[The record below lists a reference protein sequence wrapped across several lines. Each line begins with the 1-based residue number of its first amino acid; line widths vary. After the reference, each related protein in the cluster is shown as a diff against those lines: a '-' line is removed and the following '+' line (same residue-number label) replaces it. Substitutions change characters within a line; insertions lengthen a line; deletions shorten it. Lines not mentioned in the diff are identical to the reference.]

1 MSGNEQADTAAKS
14 FYCQLSACHPH
25 KKSTDLVPCPTKLI
39 SKKWQQLWNSC
50 AENKLLAI
58 GQTVGGHQQESSL
71 SHRDDLIINR
81 LVIGGGEGV
90 IRCQQYSIW
99 LFVDN
104 MWSSPGLNSGSPALP
119 TIYIN
124 DFIIIIIIIII
135 SIIMLQCC
143 HEHRCIT
150 LSTRIC
156 AAEMAVR
163 YAALSACR
171 KVHPWR

>member
-1 MSGNEQADTAAKS
+1 MWV
-14 FYCQLSACHPH
+14 C
-25 KKSTDLVPCPTKLI
+25 LVMNKRTPQRSHSIANSLRVTHIKNLQTLFPVLR
-39 SKKWQQLWNSC
+39 SSSLKKWQQLWNSC

-124 DFIIIIIIIII
+124 DFIIIIII

-171 KVHPWR
+171 KVHP

>member
-39 SKKWQQLWNSC
+39 SKKMATVMEQLRRKQVTGYRANCRWPSTGIIPVSSGWFN
-50 AENKLLAI
+50 
-58 GQTVGGHQQESSL
+58 HQQIG
-71 SHRDDLIINR
+71 HR
-81 LVIGGGEGV
+81 GGEGV

-104 MWSSPGLNSGSPALP
+104 MWSYPGLNSGSPALP
-119 TIYIN
+119 TIYIS
-124 DFIIIIIIIII
+124 DFIIIII